1 MQNLESQI
9 KAIQN
14 DINSGKCK
22 NIYAA
27 KNKIRALKIRI
38 EQIKYFNFLAR

>member
-1 MQNLESQI
+1 MQNIESQI
-9 KAIQN
+9 KAIQKT
-14 DINSGKCK
+14 IEKGKCK
-22 NIYAA
+22 NVYAA